1 MCLNKAHLKIA
12 RIFKNTLTSGVSK
25 LKFQEFFW
33 NRKLGKLGNFFLQ
46 SSVILL
52 ITLYLELENLLH
64 SSAKK
69 LQSNLYHFFFKK
81 STTTTDKN
89 NNSKSNSN
97 KQTNKKWNQ
106 MKKKMTF
113 SKANSLDIR
122 FAFCIIYYNWYFTC
136 TDRL

>member
-12 RIFKNTLTSGVSK
+12 RIFKSTLTSGVSK

-69 LQSNLYHFFFKK
+69 LQSNLYHFLKK
-81 STTTTDKN
+81 KHHHHWQ
-89 NNSKSNSN
+89 KQQQQEQQQ
-97 KQTNKKWNQ
+97 QTNKQK
-106 MKKKMTF
+106 MKPNEKK
-113 SKANSLDIR
+113 D
-122 FAFCIIYYNWYFTC
+122 
-136 TDRL
+136 DV